1 MLNEEYLELHNRI
14 LKLLKYIESEN
25 SKYNY
30 DFDDISKKFFFK
42 DIINQL
48 HEMRR
53 VVEKLQER

>member
-1 MLNEEYLELHNRI
+1 MTNKKNLELYNMI
-14 LKLLKYIESEN
+14 LKLLEYVENEN

-42 DIINQL
+42 DVIAQL

-53 VVEKLQER
+53 VIEELK